1 MNALD
6 FFFTERSSRTRRQIT
21 ARGMNTTELCYGAM
35 DLNTAHQ
42 KCADPEKKI
51 REYHSCIKYVECDG
65 RRIGRLS
72 HHVSDGPGCSVVHGS
87 GLIVCY
93 EYVCNIA
100 NDAPRPE
107 GSGEGSGEGPRGPDE
122 ESGERPGGPDEGPG
136 GPDEESGERPGV
148 GSGDVLERL

>member
-6 FFFTERSSRTRRQIT
+6 FLFTERSSRTRRQIT

-42 KCADPEKKI
+42 KCDDPEMKI

-65 RRIGRLS
+65 RRIGKLS

-87 GLIVCY
+87 GFIVCY

-100 NDAPRPE
+100 SDGPRPE
-107 GSGEGSGEGPRGPDE
+107 GSGEGSGAGLGG
-122 ESGERPGGPDEGPG
+122 SGEGPDEGPG